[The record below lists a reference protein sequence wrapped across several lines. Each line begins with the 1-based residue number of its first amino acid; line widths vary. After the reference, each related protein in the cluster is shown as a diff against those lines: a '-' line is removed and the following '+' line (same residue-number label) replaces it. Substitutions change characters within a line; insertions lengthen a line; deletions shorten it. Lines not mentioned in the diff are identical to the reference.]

1 MGGRIMKGESKGEEK
16 IRHDEIIERLE
27 RRLMNWGMIVYKKK
41 NYVLSDEE
49 ELDEFDLLYSDRYG
63 EIDIYAVHHHRKTL
77 ISIEVKESKC
87 ESHDQKAHK
96 QLKKDLLYL
105 RRIYPGFRIKSMY
118 AYGKEE
124 NPRGYGV
131 DLYIPKIKPK

>member
-1 MGGRIMKGESKGEEK
+1 MGGRIMKGESKSKEK
-16 IRHDEIIERLE
+16 IKHDDIIERLE
-27 RRLMNWGMIVYKKK
+27 KRLMNFGMIVYKKK

-49 ELDEFDLLYSDRYG
+49 ELDEFNLPYSDRYG
-63 EIDIYAVHHHRKTL
+63 EIDIYAVHPNRKIL

-96 QLKKDLLYL
+96 QLKKDILYL
-105 RRIYPGFRIKSMY
+105 SKVYPGFRIKSMY

-131 DLYIPKIKPK
+131 DLYIPKFKPM